1 MTPAA
6 HHMTDNN
13 TKLSVLYLNING
25 TFEDKKRNNLFKN
38 VINKNIDIILL
49 QETHSTNKTISQWE
63 KEWLGKSLWNS
74 GKISKSSGVAIL
86 LKKDLNIKLYTT
98 LKDKEG

>member
-25 TFEDKKRNNLFKN
+25 TSKDKKRNNIFKN

-49 QETHSTNKTISQWE
+49 
-63 KEWLGKSLWNS
+63 
-74 GKISKSSGVAIL
+74 
-86 LKKDLNIKLYTT
+86 
-98 LKDKEG
+98 